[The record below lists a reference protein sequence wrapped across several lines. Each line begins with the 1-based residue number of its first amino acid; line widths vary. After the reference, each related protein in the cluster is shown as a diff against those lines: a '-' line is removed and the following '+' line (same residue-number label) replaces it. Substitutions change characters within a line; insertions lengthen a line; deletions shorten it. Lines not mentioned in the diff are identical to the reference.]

1 MMDQIRQTFYD
12 QPVIVQIVFVT
23 LLASAIFTGVIYG
36 LSAAGLKQATEM
48 IESLKKESKGTMTDE
63 QKGELYA
70 WINVSIW
77 ILLFFHAVSR
87 GSIDRLLGGL
97 VIWTVVACGAL
108 LVWALKRGQS

>member
-70 WINVSIW
+70 WITVSIW
-77 ILLFFHAVSR
+77 VFLFFDAASI
-87 GSIDRLLGGL
+87 GSMERLVGGF
-97 VIWTVVACGAL
+97 VIWIALTICAL